1 MHRFFGAL
9 YFFEKFWVQN
19 MPRGVFSVGE
29 ICRVSYTC
37 RGSDINCPRIISLY
51 KFRKLGIHLFSIKF
65 EKSNGNSA
73 SQSIFFTLR
82 TLN

>member
-1 MHRFFGAL
+1 MTGLDAPFLWRSIFL
-9 YFFEKFWVQN
+9 LEIWVQN

-29 ICRVSYTC
+29 ICRVSYIC

-73 SQSIFFTLR
+73 SQ
-82 TLN
+82 